1 MVRCV
6 WCAACGGGRG
16 PWNQFDMA
24 PPYFHPSPLPLL
36 AACLRSAPLLVLVLF
51 SVVPRG
57 IHSFSM
63 PLPVAI
69 RYPAH
74 PQTPCSASAG
84 RWARSRAWS
93 CIAARKKKSPGWV
106 AAVQGADDQGTD
118 RPGRLRVAVVGS
130 GAVGLYYGAR
140 LLEAGHD
147 VYFVARSDLDVLKR
161 NGLKVE
167 SVDGDMRFESVKV
180 YGRAED
186 IGKVDWVVLALK
198 TYALP
203 AVLPQC

>member
-1 MVRCV
+1 MVS
-6 WCAACGGGRG
+6 
-16 PWNQFDMA
+16 
-24 PPYFHPSPLPLL
+24 SPLPLEVVPRKRARL
-36 AACLRSAPLLVLVLF
+36 EYREFVMPACRGLPLLVLVLF

-63 PLPVAI
+63 PLANAI
-69 RYPAH
+69 RDPAH
-74 PQTPCSASAG
+74 SSASAG

-93 CIAARKKKSPGWV
+93 CIAARKKTSLGWY
-106 AAVQGADDQGTD
+106 ARQGAEDQGTD
-118 RPGRLRVAVVGS
+118 WPGRQRVAVVGS

-186 IGKVDWVVLALK
+186 IGKVDWVVMALK

-203 AVLPQC
+203 VVLPQC